1 MRIHYSVLGLILF
14 IAGQLGAQTDSA
26 AIKPITPKLTVTQY
40 IEKYSAIAVD
50 EMYRS
55 KIPASITLAQGILES
70 GNGNSRLATE
80 ANNHFGIKCKA
91 SWTGEKVYEDDDAP
105 QECFRKYPAA
115 IDSYR
120 DHSDFL
126 MKNSRYAFLFDL
138 DPSDYKGWAHGLKK
152 AGYATNPQYAEL
164 LITFIEKHKLNR
176 FDATKISEEEDR
188 ELKEEKALQLLA
200 HGKEIE
206 VNGVPG
212 IVAKAGDSYAS
223 IAMTYDLKVH
233 QLYRYNDLSKDA
245 ICQPGDTLYLK
256 SKKNKNDIAIHLVV
270 GTETMYLISQ
280 RYAIKLEKL
289 LDRNKM
295 LAGEEPEIGEQVFL
309 KDSRNEKPKLRA
321 LVPVSKPDSVQQPE
335 IKPEPVVAKP
345 ETQVVSAPKDSAANL
360 VVYEDPKRN
369 LETLPVVETPVN
381 RIDSLHD
388 FRENLSFFHTVQQG
402 ETLYGISRK
411 YGVRVDAVKYLNL
424 LESDSIGVG
433 QRLIINP
440 AIKSADTREPQR
452 IPGVHVVREGE
463 TIYSISKMYNLK
475 PADILATNNLVDNKI
490 SIGQHLVIVP
500 GQAPNKPESFIYTYS
515 AGETWFSISRK
526 FGLTIE
532 ELRKLNP
539 KAPEVLQGKGS
550 LKIR

>member
-1 MRIHYSVLGLILF
+1 MRIHFSF
-14 IAGQLGAQTDSA
+14 IALFVFSAIGLNAQTDSSA
-26 AIKPITPKLTVTQY
+26 NKPATPKLTVNQY
-40 IEKYSAIAVD
+40 IEKYSAIAVE

-70 GNGNSRLATE
+70 GNGNSRLATD

-138 DPSDYKGWAHGLKK
+138 DPSDYKGWAYGLKK

-176 FDATKISEEEDR
+176 FDGTKISEEEDR
-188 ELKEEKALQLLA
+188 EMKEEKAQQLMA

-212 IVAKAGDSYAS
+212 IVAKQGDSYAS
-223 IAMTYDLKVH
+223 IAMTYDVKVH
-233 QLYRYNDLSKDA
+233 QIYRYNDLAKDA
-245 ICQPGDTLYLK
+245 VCSPGDTLYLRAK
-256 SKKNKNDIAIHLVV
+256 RNKNDLAIHLVA
-270 GTETMYLISQ
+270 GTETMHQISQ
-280 RYAIKLEKL
+280 TYAIKLEKL

-295 LAGEEPEIGEQVFL
+295 LSGEEPAMGEQIFL
-309 KDSRNEKPKLRA
+309 KDSRNEKPKLRPIITA
-321 LVPVSKPDSVQQPE
+321 DSLASKPQT
-335 IKPEPVVAKP
+335 
-345 ETQVVSAPKDSAANL
+345 ETVGTLPKDTIISSKPMDTLSNT
-360 VVYEDPKRN
+360 VVYEDPKKN
-369 LETLPVVETPVN
+369 IETLPEIETPLGRV
-381 RIDSLHD
+381 DSLHD
-388 FRENLSFFHTVQQG
+388 FRENLSFFHTVQKG

-424 LESDSIGVG
+424 LESDSIEIG

-440 AIKSADTREPQR
+440 AIKSADTREPQS

-463 TIYSISKMYNLK
+463 TIYSISKMYSLK
-475 PADILATNNLVDNKI
+475 PADIMATNNLVDTKI
-490 SIGQHLVIVP
+490 GIGQHLVIVP
-500 GQAPNKPESFIYTYS
+500 GQTAAKPETFSYTYS
-515 AGETWFSISRK
+515 PGETWFSISRK
-526 FGLTIE
+526 FGTSIE
-532 ELRKLNP
+532 QLRKLNP
-539 KAPEVLQGKGS
+539 KAPEVLDGKGT
-550 LKIR
+550 IRIR